1 MLESPTAAVSSST
14 SAASIL
20 SPSALSSPS
29 LTAQSLVVVGSGAA
43 SSPSSGKV
51 QDVNSLEYRKLIL
64 KRVQQWNEH
73 KQKMMQLQGRTDSI
87 LKSPP
92 VFHDGS
98 MLSPTSDDTGQLASG
113 SVNFSPNLR
122 SALMSS
128 PTDAPGST
136 SNFKVAV
143 SLPNAASGECSP
155 TSMILGLGS
164 PKLLTVGPPVTF
176 ADTLAPR
183 PNSNSNPPSS
193 LGPKSPSTTS
203 APVTHSSPDLKSPSL
218 TSSLVTSP
226 TVVPSVVSSAIQM
239 DDILAASYGCTMVAP
254 SVVFNSSFMG
264 DLSSMSRWELEQLY
278 KHNMEKL
285 EQQKKFISILEA
297 QLKQVRDQHD
307 CFSTQKPSQSEVYKR
322 FLSFVVEPKL
332 IPDVSSICSDKFG
345 YEHLSKETNGAKT
358 KPTLDFNEV
367 IKGGTFDRPVLNEK
381 YDFYANFGRS

>member
-29 LTAQSLVVVGSGAA
+29 LTAQSLVVVGSSAA

-64 KRVQQWNEH
+64 KRVQQWNER
-73 KQKMMQLQGRTDSI
+73 KQKMMQLPAP
-87 LKSPP
+87 PP

-113 SVNFSPNLR
+113 SVNFSPSLR

-128 PTDAPGST
+128 PTNAPGSN

-143 SLPNAASGECSP
+143 SLANAASGECSP
-155 TSMILGLGS
+155 TSMILGIGS

-176 ADTLAPR
+176 ADTLPPR
-183 PNSNSNPPSS
+183 RNSNSNPLSS

-203 APVTHSSPDLKSPSL
+203 APVTRSSPDLKLPSL

-226 TVVPSVVSSAIQM
+226 TVVPSVVGSAIQM

-307 CFSTQKPSQSEVYKR
+307 CFSTQKPSQSEVYKQ
-322 FLSFVVEPKL
+322 FLSFIVEPKL
-332 IPDVSSICSDKFG
+332 IPDISSICSDKFG

-381 YDFYANFGRS
+381 YDFYANFDRS